1 MARPPMFSVQEKQRI
16 VLSVLRG
23 ECSVAE
29 AARRN
34 TCSET
39 SIAKWREQFVH
50 AGVSA
55 LEAGAT
61 RGPSAREAQLER
73 RADRGHLGTRR
84 GARRAAAAQARGL
97 GFRFEELEVIR
108 RQAGLSVERFCAVAG
123 IPRPTWYRQRQ
134 RALGGAAR

>member
-1 MARPPMFSVQEKQRI
+1 MARPPMFKVQEKQRI

-34 TCSET
+34 KCSET
-39 SIAKWREQFVH
+39 SIAKWREQFVA

-55 LEAGAT
+55 LEDGAA

-73 RADRGHLGTRR
+73 QLD
-84 GARRAAAAQARGL
+84 Q
-97 GFRFEELEVIR
+97 VN
-108 RQAGLSVERFCAVAG
+108 S
-123 IPRPTWYRQRQ
+123 
-134 RALGGAAR
+134 ALGEAHVELRLLKREGAGFASRSLR